1 MRFRR
6 GSKVEVINMRQSP
19 ASWRRAEI
27 LSDDGHM
34 YTVRYDDYPGTE
46 SRGRIERVSRKNIR
60 SSAPRVDGLE
70 NQEIG
75 QVMEVFDESS
85 WKTAT
90 IVKVLDRDYYFVR
103 LTGCLKELC
112 VHRSNIRV
120 VQCWQ
125 DEERNFIKKG
135 SGLCRRPGQLSA
147 LKPSKKVSKILS
159 FSARNR
165 FHVGGDHLAA
175 QGCTELRKSNVSSSL
190 LLNRTSQVAYSKN
203 ETFRN
208 IQDLEATGR
217 AFKRRR
223 VGPTA
228 LKGQVNVSAKCKE
241 NLMDENYVRGSLNDV
256 SDGYCALEK
265 TKRSGSV
272 GHFLIRSKE
281 TSDSHSDACSVGS
294 CSVND
299 KFSNVFPEEDYCQGT
314 ELLCSDA
321 ESFQDSADKEER
333 HSLSSPAKIA
343 ASIHSMEL
351 HAYRC
356 TLEALYASGPLS
368 WDQEALLTNLRI
380 SLHIS
385 NDEHLAELKTL
396 ISAGP
401 GTHGNS
407 WMYTSFASE
416 KSKDD
421 ACICS
426 TSPGVIGRIPTTTV
440 PQIRQFMAFV
450 VITIKLHDL
459 FCLDNFD
466 ICMFW
471 LKSKSIPCNYLRRRS
486 YNMLYLCLWIL

>member
-1 MRFRR
+1 MRFKR
-6 GSKVEVINMRQSP
+6 GSKVEVINLKHSP
-19 ASWRRAEI
+19 ASWCRAEI
-27 LSDDGHM
+27 LSDNGHE
-34 YTVRYDDYPGTE
+34 YTVRYDYYPGME

-60 SSAPRVDGLE
+60 SRTPSVERLE

-75 QVMEVFDESS
+75 QVVEVFDESS

-90 IVKVLDRDYYFVR
+90 IVKVLDRDYYLVR
-103 LTGCLKELC
+103 QNGCLKELC
-112 VHRSNIRV
+112 VHRSNTRV

-125 DEERNFIKKG
+125 DEERDLIRKG
-135 SGLCRRPGQLSA
+135 SGLCRRSDQLSA
-147 LKPSKKVSKILS
+147 LKPSKKMNKVLS

-165 FHVGGDHLAA
+165 FHVGDDHLAA
-175 QGCTELRKSNVSSSL
+175 QECTDLRKSHISSSL
-190 LLNRTSQVAYSKN
+190 LLNRVSQVALSKN

-208 IQDLEATGR
+208 SQDLEATER
-217 AFKRRR
+217 AFKRQR
-223 VGPTA
+223 VVPAA

-241 NLMDENYVRGSLNDV
+241 NIMDENYVHDSFNNV
-256 SDGYCALEK
+256 YNGYCALGQ
-265 TKRSGSV
+265 TKRSGSI
-272 GHFLIRSKE
+272 GYFLTRSKE
-281 TSDSHSDACSVGS
+281 SSDSHSDACSVGS
-294 CSVND
+294 CSIND
-299 KFSNVFPEEDYCQGT
+299 KFSNLSPEEVYCQRT

-321 ESFQDSADKEER
+321 ESFQDSAAKEER
-333 HSLSSPAKIA
+333 RSLFSPEKIA
-343 ASIHSMEL
+343 ASIHSLEL

-396 ISAGP
+396 ISARTGQQLDV
-401 GTHGNS
+401 
-407 WMYTSFASE
+407 YILCLQ

-426 TSPGVIGRIPTTTV
+426 TSPGIIGRTPTTTV

-466 ICMFW
+466 IG
-471 LKSKSIPCNYLRRRS
+471 
-486 YNMLYLCLWIL
+486 MLFAEK